1 MKNYI
6 QPGAIVGIIAPAGGA
21 TTGQPLLINALF
33 GIATLNGD
41 AGEPIELLTCG
52 VVDLNKGIGAIALG
66 AKAYWKADDQTVVAA
81 VTGNTL
87 IGVALKDAASGD
99 DTVQV
104 RLNGSFG

>member
-1 MKNYI
+1 MQNYI

-21 TTGQPLLINALF
+21 T
-33 GIATLNGD
+33 
-41 AGEPIELLTCG
+41 
-52 VVDLNKGIGAIALG
+52 
-66 AKAYWKADDQTVVAA
+66 
-81 VTGNTL
+81 TGNTL